1 MQRVV
6 VVGPPGA
13 GKSTFARH
21 LAART
26 QLPLIHLDQLLWQPG
41 WIETSKAAFDASQ
54 ATAVS
59 GDRWIIDGTYVSSL
73 PARIARADTIVWL
86 DVDRLTTLHRVV
98 WRTLAY
104 YGRARPDM
112 TPDCPERFDLEFLR
126 YIWSFQTRV
135 RPRLQAAI
143 DGRDVGTQLHVLRTP
158 RETYGFIAS
167 L

>member
-13 GKSTFARH
+13 GKSTFACQ
-21 LAART
+21 LATRT

-41 WIETSKAAFDASQ
+41 WIETPKEAFDAAEAAAASR
-54 ATAVS
+54 
-59 GDRWIIDGTYVSSL
+59 DRWIIDGTYIRSL

-86 DVDRLTTLHRVV
+86 DVERLTALRRVM
-98 WRTLAY
+98 WRTLTHF
-104 YGRARPDM
+104 GRARPDM
-112 TPDCPERFDLEFLR
+112 TPNCPERFELEFLR

-143 DGRDVGTQLHVLRTP
+143 DGRDEGTQLHVLRTP
-158 RETYGFIAS
+158 RETHGFIAS